1 MLILTA
7 SYTLFCP
14 ITAPE
19 RSVRFTDSI
28 KMVSFIQTGSQ
39 HLRSMTSLHKLL
51 FSALCLL
58 AMLCQAQTTTI
69 QTGADQLSL
78 YLPALQGKRVGMV
91 VNHTSQIGKTHLVD
105 SLIARGVTIK
115 TIFAPEHGFRGEATD
130 GEKISNSRDPRTGV
144 FITSLYGPNRKP
156 TPAQMDSLD
165 VVIFDIQD
173 VGTRFYTYISTMHY
187 VMEACAERN
196 KPLIIL
202 DRPNPNGHY
211 IDGPVLDPKFKSF
224 VGMHPIPVVHGL
236 TVGELARMING
247 EGWLAG
253 SKTCPL
259 TVIPVKNYTHQ
270 TPYVLPIK
278 PSPNLP
284 NQQAV
289 LLYPSLCFFEGT
301 VVSVGRGTDKQF
313 QVIGSPYT
321 KYGPYTF
328 TPVDKPGSINPP
340 LEGQLCYGLD
350 LSAVAVSKKEMMLHY
365 VIDFFNRASDKNK
378 FFLANNGFDRL
389 AGTDQLRKQLI
400 AGVSEEKIRESWQSA
415 LNAYRLTRNKYLLYP
430 EK

>member
-1 MLILTA
+1 MIHVLKLVVCLFVTVSCTGQPAQKTA
-7 SYTLFCP
+7 SATQSPVNDMRL
-14 ITAPE
+14 
-19 RSVRFTDSI
+19 
-28 KMVSFIQTGSQ
+28 
-39 HLRSMTSLHKLL
+39 
-51 FSALCLL
+51 
-58 AMLCQAQTTTI
+58 I
-69 QTGADQLSL
+69 QTGAEQTNL
-78 YLPALQGKRVGMV
+78 YLPALKGKRVGLV
-91 VNHTSQIGKTHLVD
+91 VNHTSTIGKTHLAD
-105 SLIARGVTIK
+105 SLLSLGIAVK

-130 GEKISNSRDPRTGV
+130 GEKIANGRDPRTGV
-144 FITSLYGPNRKP
+144 MIASLYGANRKP
-156 TPAQMDSLD
+156 SPVQMDSLD
-165 VVIFDIQD
+165 VLIFDIQD

-187 VMEACAERN
+187 VMEACAETK
-196 KPLIIL
+196 KPLIVL

-247 EGWLAG
+247 EGWLG
-253 SKTCPL
+253 PGRSCPL

-270 TPYVLPIK
+270 TPYVLPVR

-328 TPVDKPGSINPP
+328 TPVDKPGAKDPP

-350 LSAVAVSKKEMMLHY
+350 VSKVVVSKNGMMLDY
-365 VIDFFNRASDKNK
+365 FFDFFNRASDKSK
-378 FFLANNGFDRL
+378 FFLANNGIDRL
-389 AGTDQLRKQLI
+389 AGTDQLRLQML
-400 AGVSEEKIRESWQSA
+400 AGVPAQKIRAGWQPA
-415 LNAYRLTRNKYLLYP
+415 LNAYKQNRQKYLLYR
-430 EK
+430 

>member
-1 MLILTA
+1 M
-7 SYTLFCP
+7 
-14 ITAPE
+14 
-19 RSVRFTDSI
+19 
-28 KMVSFIQTGSQ
+28 
-39 HLRSMTSLHKLL
+39 MTLHKL
-51 FSALCLL
+51 FFIACCLL
-58 AMLCQAQTTTI
+58 FVACQAQTTQKTSASL
-69 QTGADQLSL
+69 QTGAAQMAL
-78 YLPALQGKRVGMV
+78 YLPALEGKRIGMV
-91 VNHTSQIGKTHLVD
+91 VNHTSRVGTTHLVD
-105 SLIARGVTIK
+105 SLLSRGVLVK

-130 GEKISNSRDPRTGV
+130 GEKITNSRDPRTGV
-144 FITSLYGPNRKP
+144 FIVSLYGKNSKP

-187 VMEACAERN
+187 VMEACAETG

-236 TVGELARMING
+236 TVGELATMING
-247 EGWLAG
+247 EGWLG
-253 SKTCPL
+253 GGKTCKL
-259 TVIPVKNYTHQ
+259 TVVPVKNYTHQ
-270 TPYVLPIK
+270 TPYVLPVK

-328 TPVDKPGSINPP
+328 TPVDKPGAVNPP

-350 LSAVAVSKKEMMLHY
+350 LSNANISKKELMLNY
-365 VIDFFNRASDKNK
+365 LLDFYNRASDKTK

-389 AGTDQLRKQLI
+389 AGTDQLRKQII
-400 AGVSEEKIRESWQSA
+400 AGVSEAKIRESWQPA
-415 LNAYRLTRNKYLLYP
+415 LNAYRLTRAKYLLYP
-430 EK
+430 ERVKE

>member
-1 MLILTA
+1 MKHLTLIFAYLLIA
-7 SYTLFCP
+7 ACSLLSNAY
-14 ITAPE
+14 
-19 RSVRFTDSI
+19 SQS
-28 KMVSFIQTGSQ
+28 SQTGP
-39 HLRSMTSLHKLL
+39 L
-51 FSALCLL
+51 
-58 AMLCQAQTTTI
+58 
-69 QTGADQLSL
+69 QTGADQMTL

-91 VNHTSQIGKTHLVD
+91 VNHTSRIGTTHLVD

-130 GEKISNSRDPRTGV
+130 GEKISNGRDPRTGV
-144 FITSLYGPNRKP
+144 FITSLYGQNRKP
-156 TPAQMDSLD
+156 SPAQMDSLD

-187 VMEACAERN
+187 VMEACAETN
-196 KPLIIL
+196 KPLIVL
-202 DRPNPNGHY
+202 DRPNPNGHF

-247 EGWLAG
+247 EGWLSG
-253 SKTCPL
+253 SKTCKL
-259 TVIPVKNYTHQ
+259 TVVPVKNYTHQ
-270 TPYVLPIK
+270 TPYVLPVR

-328 TPVDKPGSINPP
+328 TPVDKPGAINPP
-340 LEGQLCYGLD
+340 LEGLLCYGLD
-350 LSAVAVSKKEMMLHY
+350 LSAISISKQEMMLNY
-365 VIDFFNRASDKNK
+365 FFDFYKKASDKGK
-378 FFLANNGFDRL
+378 FFLANGGIDRL
-389 AGTDQLRKQLI
+389 AGTDQLRLQMI
-400 AGVSEEKIRESWQSA
+400 AGVSEDKIRQSWQPA
-415 LNAYRLTRNKYLLYP
+415 LDGYKVMRKKYVLYP
-430 EK
+430 

>member
-1 MLILTA
+1 
-7 SYTLFCP
+7 
-14 ITAPE
+14 
-19 RSVRFTDSI
+19 
-28 KMVSFIQTGSQ
+28 
-39 HLRSMTSLHKLL
+39 MTSFVKLL
-51 FSALCLL
+51 SLGFSLL
-58 AMLCQAQTTTI
+58 TLSCPAQTARPPAAAPTI
-69 QTGADQLSL
+69 QTGVAQTNL
-78 YLPALQGKRVGMV
+78 YLSNLKGKRVGMV
-91 VNHTSQIGKTHLVD
+91 VNHTSRIGQTHLVD
-105 SLIARGVTIK
+105 SLLSLGVTIR

-130 GEKISNSRDPRTGV
+130 GEKISNGRDPRTGV
-144 FITSLYGPNRKP
+144 MIASLYGANRKP
-156 TPAQMDSLD
+156 SPAQMDSLD
-165 VVIFDIQD
+165 VLIFDIQD

-187 VMEACAERN
+187 VMEACAETK

-247 EGWLAG
+247 EGWLG
-253 SKTCPL
+253 PGRSCPL

-270 TPYVLPIK
+270 MPYVLPVR

-321 KYGPYTF
+321 RYGPYTF
-328 TPVDKPGSINPP
+328 TPVDKPGAVNPP
-340 LEGQLCYGLD
+340 LEGKLCYGVD
-350 LSAVAVSKKEMMLHY
+350 VSTVAVSKKEMMLDY
-365 VIDFFNRASDKNK
+365 FFDYFNRASDKSK
-378 FFLANNGFDRL
+378 FFLANNGIDRL
-389 AGTDQLRKQLI
+389 AGTDQLRLQML
-400 AGVSEEKIRESWQSA
+400 AGVPAQKIRAGWQPA
-415 LNAYRLTRNKYLLYP
+415 LNAYKQTRQKYLLYR
-430 EK
+430 

>member
-1 MLILTA
+1 MKHLTLIFAYLLIA
-7 SYTLFCP
+7 ACSLLPNAY
-14 ITAPE
+14 
-19 RSVRFTDSI
+19 SQS
-28 KMVSFIQTGSQ
+28 SQTGP
-39 HLRSMTSLHKLL
+39 L
-51 FSALCLL
+51 
-58 AMLCQAQTTTI
+58 
-69 QTGADQLSL
+69 QTGADQMTL

-91 VNHTSQIGKTHLVD
+91 VNHTSRIGTTHLVD

-130 GEKISNSRDPRTGV
+130 GEKISNSRDQRTGV
-144 FITSLYGPNRKP
+144 FITSLYGQNRKP
-156 TPAQMDSLD
+156 SPAQMDSLD
-165 VVIFDIQD
+165 VIIFDIQD

-187 VMEACAERN
+187 VMEACAETN

-202 DRPNPNGHY
+202 DRPNPNGHF

-253 SKTCPL
+253 SKTCKL
-259 TVIPVKNYTHQ
+259 TVVPVKNYTHQ
-270 TPYVLPIK
+270 TPYVLPVR

-328 TPVDKPGSINPP
+328 TPVDKPGAINPP
-340 LEGQLCYGLD
+340 LEGLLCYGLD
-350 LSAVAVSKKEMMLHY
+350 LSAIAISKQEMMLNY
-365 VIDFFNRASDKNK
+365 FFDFYKKASDKSK
-378 FFLANNGFDRL
+378 FFLANGGIDRL
-389 AGTDQLRKQLI
+389 AGTDQLRLQMI
-400 AGVSEEKIRESWQSA
+400 AGVSEDKIRQSWQPA
-415 LNAYRLTRNKYLLYP
+415 LDGYKVMRKKYLLYP
-430 EK
+430 